1 MDCSECY
8 LYLNWSLLA
17 GQLTAHHNI
26 SDIIIALT
34 LGSVVIVVLGRFPCV
49 GETISVPGVVWS
61 CCISNESWRC
71 EVLQRHHQHLI
82 SFSQTRVVSS
92 PSSTDREHFLLWRF
106 SDGRQTVWTYH
117 SEIVLTEFCRINSR
131 NVGSVT
137 RQAWPAGCHV
147 TLDWAKHFYYN
158 GWGELAT
165 SQSHVMS

>member
-1 MDCSECY
+1 M
-8 LYLNWSLLA
+8 LFVFKLIITGGA
-17 GQLTAHHNI
+17 AHSSSQHIRYHHRSHTGLSSNCRP
-26 SDIIIALT
+26 
-34 LGSVVIVVLGRFPCV
+34 VFPCV

-82 SFSQTRVVSS
+82 SFSQARVVSS

-147 TLDWAKHFYYN
+147 TLFWAKHFYYN

-165 SQSHVMS
+165 SQSPVMS